1 MYNCADTNG
10 SLIKIIAFS
19 ELQKYLN
26 ISKKKYAI
34 SVLYLRETICIYIHM
49 KISGQISSRV
59 TRVRC
64 LLAYVNKAKFWVD
77 SWHPYLF
84 ISKNFTDQEKNGC
97 QFFH

>member
-1 MYNCADTNG
+1 MNCYF
-10 SLIKIIAFS
+10 IKS
-19 ELQKYLN
+19 QK
-26 ISKKKYAI
+26 
-34 SVLYLRETICIYIHM
+34 VQRETEGPTY
-49 KISGQISSRV
+49 S
-59 TRVRC
+59 

>member
-1 MYNCADTNG
+1 MVPRVGDGDPSFPVHPSQQANKHCKYIDNGTGLTSWYLAKLPSIYPRTN
-10 SLIKIIAFS
+10 S
-19 ELQKYLN
+19 
-26 ISKKKYAI
+26 
-34 SVLYLRETICIYIHM
+34 
-49 KISGQISSRV
+49 
-59 TRVRC
+59 